1 MILIGAGGHAKVI
14 CSIIEAL
21 GRKVDIIFDDNE
33 AVLKLNEYDVSGP
46 YQPSSF
52 LEMKVIIAI
61 GNNRIR
67 KLTVGKIKHSFGKLI
82 HPSAIIDKNVELGDG
97 TVIFQGAIIQRDS
110 IIGSHVII
118 NTRSAID
125 HDCIIGDYVHI
136 SPGAL
141 LCGCVRIGDGTQ
153 IGAGSTVI
161 PGITIG
167 KWCVIGAGAVIIND
181 IPDYS
186 IVVGV
191 PGRIIKKNS
200 LNNE

>member
-21 GRKVDIIFDDNE
+21 GQKVDIIFDDNE

-46 YQPSSF
+46 YQSSF
-52 LEMKVIIAI
+52 FLDMKVIIAI
-61 GNNRIR
+61 GNNKIR
-67 KLTVGKIKHSFGKLI
+67 KLMTGRIKHSFGKLI
-82 HPSAIIDKNVELGDG
+82 HPSAIIDKNVQLGDG
-97 TVIFQGAIIQRDS
+97 TVIFHGAIIQRDS
-110 IIGSHVII
+110 IIGSHGII

-125 HDCIIGDYVHI
+125 HDCKIGDYVHI

-141 LCGCVRIGDGTQ
+141 LCGCVSIGDGTQ

-191 PGRIIKKNS
+191 PGRIIKKNQ
-200 LNNE
+200 

>member
-14 CSIIEAL
+14 CSIIEDL
-21 GRKVDIIFDDNE
+21 GQNVDIIFDDNQ
-33 AVLKLNEYDVSGP
+33 AIFKLNEYDVSGP

-52 LEMKVIIAI
+52 LEKKAIIAI
-61 GNNRIR
+61 GNNRDR
-67 KLTVGKIKHSFGKLI
+67 KLMSNKIKHSFGKLI
-82 HPSAIIDKNVELGDG
+82 HPSAIIDKNVELGYG
-97 TVIFQGAIIQRDS
+97 TVVFQGAIIQRDS
-110 IIGSHVII
+110 IIGSHGII

-125 HDCIIGDYVHI
+125 HDCKIGDYVHI

-141 LCGCVRIGDGTQ
+141 LCGSVSIGDGTQ
-153 IGAGSTVI
+153 IGAGSTII

-167 KWCVIGAGAVIIND
+167 KWCVIGAGAVIIED

-191 PGRIIKKNS
+191 PGRIIKKN
-200 LNNE
+200 LLENE